1 MESATAITD
10 DVARRVLG
18 SVRRL
23 LRETACRDHR
33 ETVGA
38 DEVRYDPPA
47 ADSAAAG
54 RVRCV
59 LAARSLGVRFDLPT
73 PGEAAPL
80 PGLLEALT
88 RVPVPVQF
96 VEAGEDGVALELQ
109 VDTQRP
115 ITPLRERA
123 IRRALETVVD
133 LLTALRRQVRR
144 PAADALSGALKPFSE
159 HLRPVLPMAPVG
171 DLEAA
176 FAVRARRLI
185 ADRPLILWGDDAD
198 DVDLALGLAA
208 EAIGQRGRALVTLKT
223 GGAGQLDVPRLAGD
237 IGKAG
242 GVLAVPGSVLSAG
255 VNPYDLARHT
265 GQLLGELRR
274 RLLPVVVFGTRGDLE
289 GVFALQGVDADPLLP
304 IELIAPA
311 ATAGRVIA
319 RAATRVGAELGLPP
333 AEEERLRAACGAA
346 LEDHPAGEARRL
358 ASAAVG
364 LMASGGAALTDAEV
378 RDRIALLSDAT
389 RDLGGISGGRR
400 RIRRVRHQRR
410 LMEVLLDDKTVRRH
424 KAKILG
430 QDRAIDA
437 LYAQLRGQLLFGEG
451 HKPLAVLME
460 GPPAVGKSASVE
472 FLAEVLGQELLYLDV
487 AGMGSWHQAH
497 AMLSGSGVG
506 IVQSYLPG
514 KLEQACRVPTIIEV
528 ADLDHASDEVRA
540 SVADLC
546 LQILDRGVTQTA
558 AGRTI
563 HAQDI
568 VVCFSCNLP
577 ARDDELLRRQ
587 FGVSAR
593 RLTPAEI
600 QERIEDRLAGL
611 FTQAFMSRVGAPVV
625 FRPLDRDT
633 RREVIR
639 RTLAA
644 SLRRGLDTRGAPD
657 VTLKILDEAVDVV
670 EERQGLLPDRVGAR
684 RLNALVS
691 TALLEAM
698 TDLTDPIEATT
709 ITAHGAGDR
718 LTLKRS

>member
-1 MESATAITD
+1 MERAAATND

-23 LRETACRDHR
+23 LRETACPDHR
-33 ETVGA
+33 ETVAA
-38 DEVRYDPPA
+38 DEIRFDPPLEDDA
-47 ADSAAAG
+47 SAG
-54 RVRCV
+54 RVRCL
-59 LAARSLGVRFDLPT
+59 LAARSLGIRFDLPS
-73 PGEAAPL
+73 PGEGAPVA
-80 PGLLEALT
+80 GLLGALT
-88 RVPVPVQF
+88 KVPVPMQF
-96 VEAGEDGVALELQ
+96 VAGDRGRVALELQ

-115 ITPLRERA
+115 VTPLRERA
-123 IRRALETVVD
+123 IRRALETVTE
-133 LLTALRRQVRR
+133 LLGSLRRQVRR
-144 PAADALSGALKPFSE
+144 PVEDTLTGGLKAFSE
-159 HLRPVLPMAPVG
+159 HLRPVLPMAPAG
-171 DLEAA
+171 DPEAA
-176 FAVRARRLI
+176 FAARARQLI

-198 DVDLALGLAA
+198 DVDLALGLTA
-208 EAIGQRGRALVTLKT
+208 EAIGQRGRILVTLKT

-242 GVLAVPGSVLSAG
+242 GVLAVPGPVLTAG
-255 VNPYDLARHT
+255 INPYDLARHT

-274 RLLPVVVFGTRGDLE
+274 RLLPVVIFGTRGDLE

-311 ATAGRVIA
+311 ATATRVIA
-319 RAATRVGAELGLPP
+319 RAAARVGVELGLPP
-333 AEEERLRAACGAA
+333 AEEERLRSACTVA
-346 LEDHPAGEARRL
+346 LEAHPEGEARRL

-364 LMASGGAALTDAEV
+364 LMARSGTTLTDAEA
-378 RDRIALLSDAT
+378 RDRITLLSDAT
-389 RDLGGISGGRR
+389 RDLGGISGGRP

-410 LMEVLLDDKTVRRH
+410 LMDVLLDDETIRRH

-430 QDRAIDA
+430 QERAIDA

-472 FLAEVLGQELLYLDV
+472 ILSDLLGMELLYLDV

-528 ADLDHASDEVRA
+528 ADLDHASNEVRA
-540 SVADLC
+540 SVADIF
-546 LQILDRGVTQTA
+546 LQILDRGIAQTA

-563 HAQDI
+563 HAEDL

-577 ARDDELLRRQ
+577 ARDDEQLRRQ

-593 RLTPAEI
+593 RLSPAEI
-600 QERIEDRLAGL
+600 QERVEDRLAGL

-625 FRPLDRDT
+625 FRPLDRET

-639 RTLAA
+639 RALTA

-657 VTLKILDEAVDVV
+657 VALEIRDDAVDVV
-670 EERQGLLPDRVGAR
+670 EARQGLLPDRVGAR
-684 RLNALVS
+684 RLSALVS

-698 TDLTDPIEATT
+698 TALADPIEATA
-709 ITAHGAGDR
+709 ITARGAGDR
-718 LTLKRS
+718 LTLERS